1 MQLVPLV
8 QHSRCPAQ
16 TDGFSRRKNC
26 GLLVT
31 LGNAVPL
38 KGNGQP
44 MPPVTWPPSS
54 SILSDPLKRC
64 NNSRLHMFCSPTP
77 GTFRACCAYL
87 LLKVI
92 ESVSPNKTRPLRREL
107 KRERRSTPWV
117 A

>member
-16 TDGFSRRKNC
+16 TDGFSRRKNS

-31 LGNAVPL
+31 LGNSVPP

-54 SILSDPLKRC
+54 SILSDRSSDATTVCSACFVRQLRELSAAGACTFHAKLLKA
-64 NNSRLHMFCSPTP
+64 
-77 GTFRACCAYL
+77 FRAA
-87 LLKVI
+87 
-92 ESVSPNKTRPLRREL
+92 NHAR
-107 KRERRSTPWV
+107 
-117 A
+117 